1 MKKAKCIRNASTW
14 SYIEKTQKFDTKD
27 FKKED
32 ILNNI
37 DKYSPRVLKLIETI
51 KELDNKDLKE
61 NGKQFKHVI
70 YSDIQGIYGSKMI
83 AGAFIAN
90 NYNLCYDKNLKLF
103 DKNKLNNSVAL
114 LSSSVVYGK
123 PFTVKLKKEILSTF
137 NERTDGTDNI
147 YGKYIRFIIIDSGY
161 KEGIDLFDVKYFHIL
176 EPLVTKA
183 EEIQV
188 IGRGIRFCG
197 QSGLLFDPVFGWK
210 LDVYIYNMMYKNDMD
225 SFELYLK
232 HSDIDLSQLHLAA
245 DLENLLKISAVDK
258 HLIKNLGT
266 IKSRFDNIISEK
278 NNEIIT
284 VNAYGKIYN
293 NTTPIVCKV
302 KCYGPLQATHNGLLI
317 LASLHNISKYNYL
330 MNDKYPRN
338 TLCNKIGTDNNL
350 CKNVNDLW
358 MKPIQFIKKYGKD
371 LIKTL
376 NELVFKKQM
385 NLKNYNECMEFINL
399 YYNTVLLDPKNI
411 LKPPSIFYN
420 YLDLQYYI
428 KINFKKFI
436 WEKTK
441 IENLC
446 EKKEVDEDIK
456 LTPTQSFVS
465 HYFTPLNINKGI
477 LLHHSVGTGKTC
489 AAIATSVNFTKDDY
503 TIIWVTRHT
512 LKQDVWKNMFDK
524 VCNSILEGTDDKKEQ
539 LKMIKKNWFPILSYK
554 QFTNLIAKKNTYYK
568 DLVKINGS
576 IDPFRKTLIIMDE
589 AHKMFTS
596 DLKPMERPDVTL
608 LKKALHSSYNL
619 SKSESCKLVL
629 LSATPITED
638 IMSLNKILNLILL
651 DNVQL
656 PEDYQAF
663 KSTYCDTNGL
673 ITTEGAI
680 SYINNI
686 SGIVSSLNRSGDIRQ
701 FAYPVY
707 HNIMTV
713 PTKTENYKE
722 QLVLLE
728 NTLTNTTDKKNIK
741 SKIKILKDK
750 IAKDHSVVT
759 MIDNCL

>member
-1 MKKAKCIRNASTW
+1 MKKAKCIRNAATW

-37 DKYSPRVLKLIETI
+37 DKYSPRMLKLFETI
-51 KELDNKDLKE
+51 QELDNRDLKE
-61 NGKQFKHVI
+61 NGTQYKHVI
-70 YSDIQGIYGSKMI
+70 YSDVQGIYGSKMI
-83 AGAFIAN
+83 AGVFLAN
-90 NYNLCYDKNLKLF
+90 NYTLCYDKNLKLF
-103 DKNKLNNSVAL
+103 NKDKLNNSVAL

-123 PFTVKLKKEILSTF
+123 PFPGKLKKEILSTF
-137 NERTDGTDNI
+137 NERPSGI
-147 YGKYIRFIIIDSGY
+147 YGKHIRFIIIDSGY

-176 EPLVTKA
+176 EPLITKA
-183 EEIQV
+183 EETQV
-188 IGRGIRFCG
+188 LGRGIRFCG
-197 QSGLLFDPVFGWK
+197 QAGLPFDPEFGWK
-210 LDVYIYNMMYKNDMD
+210 LDVFQYNMLYKNDMD

-232 HSDIDLSQLHLAA
+232 HSDIDLGQINLSA
-245 DLENLLKISAVDK
+245 DLENLLKLSAVDK
-258 HLIKNLGT
+258 HLIKNLGNKV
-266 IKSRFDNIISEK
+266 KSRFDDLIKEA
-278 NNEIIT
+278 NNDNDVIT
-284 VNAYGKIYN
+284 INAYGKIYT
-293 NTTPIVCKV
+293 NTTPINCKV
-302 KCYGPLQATHNGLLI
+302 KCYGPLQATHNGLLL
-317 LASLHNISKYNYL
+317 LAALHNKINYHYL
-330 MNDKYPRN
+330 MNETFPRN
-338 TLCNKIGTDNNL
+338 TLCNKISIDNEL
-350 CKNVNDLW
+350 CKNINNLW
-358 MKPIQFIKKYGKD
+358 MKPIQFLKKYGKD
-371 LIKTL
+371 LINKL
-376 NELVFKKQM
+376 NELVAKKKM
-385 NLKNYNECMEFINL
+385 NIKNYNYCMEFINL
-399 YYNTVLLDPKNI
+399 YYNAELLDPNNI

-420 YLDLQYYI
+420 YLDLQQYI

-436 WEKTK
+436 WDKIT

-446 EKKEVDEDIK
+446 EKKTVDEDIK

-489 AAIATSVNFTKDDY
+489 AAIATSVNFTKADY

-524 VCNSILEGTDDKKEQ
+524 VCNSILDGTEDKKEQ
-539 LKMIKKNWFPILSYK
+539 LKLIKKNWFPILSYK

-576 IDPFRKTLIIMDE
+576 LDPFKKTLIIMDE

-596 DLKPMERPDVTL
+596 DLKAIERPNVTL
-608 LKKALHSSYNL
+608 LKKALHASYSL

-651 DNVQL
+651 ENLQL
-656 PEDYQAF
+656 PEDYQTF
-663 KSTYCDTNGL
+663 KSKYCDTNGL

-701 FAYPVY
+701 FAYPKY
-707 HNIMTV
+707 HTIMTV
-713 PTKTENYKE
+713 PPKTENYKE

-750 IAKDHSVVT
+750 IAKDRSVVT

>member
-70 YSDIQGIYGSKMI
+70 YSDVQGIYGSKMI

-90 NYNLCYDKNLKLF
+90 NYTLCYDQNLKLF

-123 PFTVKLKKEILSTF
+123 PFSVKLKKEILSVF
-137 NERTDGTDNI
+137 NERTDNI
-147 YGKYIRFIIIDSGY
+147 YGKYIRFIIIDNGY

-176 EPLVTKA
+176 EPLITKA
-183 EEIQV
+183 EETQV
-188 IGRGIRFCG
+188 VGRGIRFCG
-197 QSGLLFDPVFGWK
+197 QSGLPFDPVFGWK
-210 LDVYIYNMMYKNDMD
+210 LDVYQYNMMYKNDMN

-232 HSDIDLSQLHLAA
+232 HSDINLSQINLAA
-245 DLENLLKISAVDK
+245 DFEDILSFAAVDK
-258 HLIKNLGT
+258 KLIKNLRKNVKT
-266 IKSRFDNIISEK
+266 RFDNIISDDNK
-278 NNEIIT
+278 ISINL
-284 VNAYGKIYN
+284 YGKIYN
-293 NTTPIVCKV
+293 NTIPINCKL
-302 KCYGPLQATHNGLLI
+302 KCEGVLKNTHNGLLL
-317 LASLHNISKYNYL
+317 LAAIHTNNYKL
-330 MNDKYPRN
+330 MNDINNICN
-338 TLCNKIGTDNNL
+338 TLISDNNL
-350 CKNVNDLW
+350 CKTVNDIW
-358 MKPIQFIKKYGKD
+358 MKPITFLRQNGKELMNKIDNLVNKKK
-371 LIKTL
+371 IS
-376 NELVFKKQM
+376 F
-385 NLKNYNECMEFINL
+385 KNYNDCIEFINL
-399 YYNTVLLDPKNI
+399 YYNIDLLDSKNI
-411 LKPPSIFYN
+411 LQAPSMFLN
-420 YLDLQYYI
+420 YLDLQQYI

-436 WEKTK
+436 WDKTK

-446 EKKEVDEDIK
+446 KNKKGNDAIK
-456 LTPTQSFVS
+456 LTPSQAFVS
-465 HYFTPLNINKGI
+465 HYFTPRNINKGI

-489 AAIATSVNFTKDDY
+489 AAIATAVNFTKEHY

-512 LKQDVWKNMFDK
+512 LKQDVFKNLFDK
-524 VCNSILEGTDDKKEQ
+524 VCNSIFEGYDDKKEQ
-539 LKMIKKNWFPILSYK
+539 LKVIKNNWFPILSYK
-554 QFTNLIAKKNTYYK
+554 QFTNLIAKKNRYYK
-568 DLVKINGS
+568 DLVKINGVK
-576 IDPFRKTLIIMDE
+576 DPFRKTLIIIDE
-589 AHKMFTS
+589 VHKLFTN
-596 DLKPMERPDVTL
+596 DIKTTEKPNVTL

-619 SKSESCKLVL
+619 SKSESCKIIL

-651 DNVQL
+651 DNIQL
-656 PEDYQAF
+656 PEDYETF
-663 KSTYCDTNGL
+663 KSTYCDINGL

-701 FAYPVY
+701 FAYPTY

-713 PTKTENYKE
+713 PPKTEKYKE
-722 QLVLLE
+722 QVILLE
-728 NTLTNTTDKKNIK
+728 NTLINTSDKKNIK

-750 IAKDHSVVT
+750 IAKDRSVLT